1 MFEPLLEIEI
11 YRLHK
16 RDAYRSKDRTQLS
29 ESARMFII
37 AFNLEKL

>member
-16 RDAYRSKDRTQLS
+16 RDAYRSKDRTELS
-29 ESARMFII
+29 ESAIIFII
-37 AFNLEKL
+37 AFNLKRL